1 MYESGV
7 FNIML
12 FLILLLIL
20 FLFIF
25 GTIWNASFGK
35 VEPLRENPSP
45 DIDSYSASESVYLAQ
60 YKDRGIV

>member
-20 FLFIF
+20 FLFTF
-25 GTIWNASFGK
+25 GAIWNASFGK
-35 VEPLRENPSP
+35 VEPLQENPSQ
-45 DIDSYSASESVYLAQ
+45 ILTLTALLRAS
-60 YKDRGIV
+60 I

>member
-1 MYESGV
+1 MYESKV

-25 GTIWNASFGK
+25 VTIWNASFEK
-35 VEPLRENPSP
+35 VEPFRDNPSP
-45 DIDSYSASESVYLAQ
+45 DIDSYSASESVYL
-60 YKDRGIV
+60 G